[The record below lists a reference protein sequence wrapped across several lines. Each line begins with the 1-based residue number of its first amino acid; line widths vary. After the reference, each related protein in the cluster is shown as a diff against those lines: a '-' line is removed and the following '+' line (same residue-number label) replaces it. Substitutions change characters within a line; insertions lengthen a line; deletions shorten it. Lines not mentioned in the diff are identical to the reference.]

1 MSVGAASA
9 RAHVAACARAV
20 RVLLGLALATL
31 AAAGCSASTAAP
43 TPAGIVTAPGERFT
57 IALDANRSTGF
68 QWELGRPLDEE
79 VVRFVDSTYEQT
91 TPGVG
96 AGGKEIWTFD
106 AVAPGWAKIELV
118 YRRPWEEMAP
128 SRIAVYSIEVAP

>member
-1 MSVGAASA
+1 VIGRAA
-9 RAHVAACARAV
+9 
-20 RVLLGLALATL
+20 LLLLALAS
-31 AAAGCSASTAAP
+31 AGAAGCSAGAAAP

-68 QWELGRPLDEE
+68 QWELERPPDAA
-79 VVRFVDSTYEQT
+79 VVTLVDSTYEQT
-91 TPGVG
+91 TPDVG
-96 AGGKEIWTFD
+96 AAGKEIWTFD

-128 SRIAVYSIEVAP
+128 SRIAVYSVEVTP